1 MTYKETINYLYTQL
15 PMFTRIGAAAIKY
28 DLNNINALTALSG
41 QPHQKFPSIH
51 VAGTNGKGTVTH
63 TLSAVLQSLGYK
75 TGVYVSPHY
84 KDFRERIKI
93 NGVYITKKYVQDY
106 VQNHLSDFERIK
118 PSFFEIT
125 FAMAVDYFA
134 NEKIDIAVIEVG
146 LGGRLDS
153 TNIISP
159 LLSIITNISY
169 DHMDMLG
176 DTLAK
181 IAYEKAGIIKQ
192 NTPVVIGEEHPE
204 TTPVFEAKAKEM
216 SAPIYF
222 AERNIKVN
230 VLEKDLFSLLVGWS
244 VSQLVYENLNK
255 LQINKKIS
263 QETKRLTD
271 QPTNRL
277 RINLSGAFQEKNI
290 ATVFESIEVMR
301 TLPFFANVTSEQW
314 KNAIEL
320 GLGNIKTLTNFI
332 GRWQVLQHKPLII
345 GDSAHN
351 EAGLKYVM
359 QELGTMKFNRLHIVV
374 GMVRD
379 KDITKMLALFPS
391 GAVYYFCKANI
402 PRGLPA
408 EDLKTKAESFGL
420 HGKTYAS
427 VLRAFA
433 AAKKSDKEE
442 DLIYVGGSIFVLA
455 EVL

>member
-15 PMFTRIGAAAIKY
+15 PMFSRIGAAAIKY
-28 DLNNINALTALSG
+28 DLNNINALVELSG
-41 QPHQKFPSIH
+41 NPHQKFPSIH
-51 VAGTNGKGTVTH
+51 IAGTNGKGTVTH
-63 TLSAVLQSLGYK
+63 ALSAVLQSLGYK

-93 NGVYITKKYVQDY
+93 NGFYITKKYVRDY
-106 VQNHLSDFERIK
+106 VQNHLTDFERIK

-125 FAMAVDYFA
+125 FAMAAAYFA
-134 NEKIDIAVIEVG
+134 HEKIDIAVIEVG

-204 TTPVFEAKAKEM
+204 TTEVFAAKAHDM
-216 SAPIYF
+216 NVPIYF
-222 AERNIKVN
+222 AERNIEVK
-230 VLEKDLFSLLVGWS
+230 VLEKDNFSMLVGWS
-244 VSQLVYENLNK
+244 VGRLVKEDP
-255 LQINKKIS
+255 
-263 QETKRLTD
+263 TD
-271 QPTNRL
+271 QLNDKPTNRL
-277 RINLSGAFQEKNI
+277 KINLSGAFQEKNI
-290 ATVFESIEVMR
+290 ATVFQSLKVLQ
-301 TLPFFANVTSEQW
+301 TLPFFKNITTEQW
-314 KNAIEL
+314 QFGIEH
-320 GLGNIKTLTNFI
+320 GLGNIKKLTNFI

-359 QELGTMKFNRLHIVV
+359 QELATIKYNRLHIVV

-379 KDITKMLALFPS
+379 KDITKMFALFPDD
-391 GAVYYFCKANI
+391 AVYYFCKANI

-408 EDLKTKAESFGL
+408 TDLKMKAESFGL
-420 HGKTYAS
+420 KGKSYTS
-427 VLRAFA
+427 VPRAFA
-433 AAKKSDKEE
+433 AAKKSAKED

>member
-1 MTYKETINYLYTQL
+1 MTYKDTINYLYTQL

-28 DLNNINALTALSG
+28 DLNNINALTELSDN
-41 QPHQKFPSIH
+41 PHKKFPSIH

-63 TLSAVLQSLGYK
+63 ALSAVLQSLGYK

-84 KDFRERIKI
+84 KDFRERVKI
-93 NGVYITKKYVQDY
+93 NGVYITKKYVRDY
-106 VQNHLSDFERIK
+106 VENHLLDFERIK

-134 NEKIDIAVIEVG
+134 HERVDIAVIEVG

-204 TTPVFEAKAKEM
+204 TTEVFEAKAHELN
-216 SAPIYF
+216 SPIYF

-230 VLEKDLFSLLVGWS
+230 VLERDNFSLLIGWS
-244 VSQLVYENLNK
+244 VNRLVNEN
-255 LQINKKIS
+255 I
-263 QETKRLTD
+263 TGRLTD
-271 QPTNRL
+271 KPANRL
-277 RINLSGAFQEKNI
+277 KINLGGAFQEKNI
-290 ATVFESIEVMR
+290 ATVLQSVELMGS
-301 TLPFFANVTSEQW
+301 LPFFKNISAAQW
-314 KNAIEL
+314 QNAIKY
-320 GLGNIKTLTNFI
+320 GLGNIKKLTNFI

-359 QELGTMKFNRLHIVV
+359 QELVTLKYARLHIVV
-374 GMVRD
+374 GIVRD
-379 KDITKMLALFPS
+379 KDISKMLALFPTN
-391 GAVYYFCKANI
+391 AVYYFCKANI
-402 PRGLPA
+402 LRGLPA
-408 EDLKTKAESFGL
+408 TDLKMKAESFGL
-420 HGKTYAS
+420 KGKSYIS
-427 VLRAFA
+427 VRRAFA
-433 AAKKSDKEE
+433 AAKKSATED
-442 DLIYVGGSIFVLA
+442 DLIFVGGSIFVLA